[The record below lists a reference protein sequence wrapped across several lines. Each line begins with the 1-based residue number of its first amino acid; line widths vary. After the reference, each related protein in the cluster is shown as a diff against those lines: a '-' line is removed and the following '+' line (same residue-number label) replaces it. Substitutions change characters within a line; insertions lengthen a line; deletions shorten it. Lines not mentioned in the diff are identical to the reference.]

1 MSADVPRPPRQGQDP
16 PAARHLRLVS
26 DKPKPPREKRKRVPT
41 FTAEEQARLR
51 AALKN
56 ARPLL
61 GTWRCLADAMRVA
74 THSIQDAAAG
84 SRPVTA
90 EMALRLARALGKPLE
105 SLYRAPVAADVCPTC
120 GARRAP

>member
-1 MSADVPRPPRQGQDP
+1 MPSSHEPPTGGKAEIRP
-16 PAARHLRLVS
+16 LRLVHPAP
-26 DKPKPPREKRKRVPT
+26 PKPPREKRKRVPT

-61 GTWRCLADAMRVA
+61 GTWARLAAAMRVA
-74 THSIQDAAAG
+74 MHSIQDAAGG

-105 SLYRAPVAADVCPTC
+105 SLYRAPAAADVCPTC
-120 GARRAP
+120 GAKRGAP